1 MKLKVAALRQVWYN
15 IRMKE
20 TVKNIIQKY
29 VNISCESTF
38 IVGFSGGWDSMCLLD
53 IMNKLSKEY
62 GFLLVAA
69 HLNHN
74 WRGKESELE
83 KQRCLEFCEENDITF
98 ISDTLQ
104 EGLKASEL
112 VAREMRYDFFKKCAE
127 EFEADAILTAH
138 TKSDNA
144 ETILYRIIKGTGL
157 NGLEGIREV
166 RDLGGFKVIRP
177 ILNFSRKYIEEYC
190 IKNELYPNNDSSNGN
205 TKYARNN
212 IRHNIM
218 PAIKVINPNI
228 ENSLITLADI
238 ASGNNKVINELM
250 ENIEKQITVGDKWL
264 TQNFLILN
272 SAIKQ
277 HFMYKLLVNNGLEPS
292 FGKIQEVL
300 NFISENQKSKTGK
313 TLSVS
318 NDKWLFV
325 SHKYTYFVH
334 AHNYVKIEEEVKINA
349 PGEYDFAG
357 QYKFKILEN
366 KEPVEKYPKGA
377 SFFAYAN
384 LDNVKFPLT
393 LRTRRNGDIIQPF
406 GMQGK
411 MKLKKY
417 FINKNIPE
425 HDRDKIV
432 LLCNDKEILWA
443 IGIGVSE
450 KFRHNGLVPPYKLE
464 LEKISDEHS

>member
-1 MKLKVAALRQVWYN
+1 
-15 IRMKE
+15 MKE
-20 TVKNIIQKY
+20 TVKSILEKY
-29 VNISCESTF
+29 INISCESTF

-74 WRGKESELE
+74 WRGKESENE
-83 KQRCLEFCEENDITF
+83 KERCLQFCEDNDITF
-98 ISDTLQ
+98 ISDTLE
-104 EGLKASEL
+104 EGTKASEL
-112 VAREMRYDFFKKCAE
+112 IARELRYDFFKKCAE

-157 NGLEGIREV
+157 NGLEGIKEV
-166 RDLGGFKVIRP
+166 RELGGFKVIRP
-177 ILNFSRKYIEEYC
+177 ILNFSRKEIEEYC
-190 IKNELYPNNDSSNGN
+190 ITNELYPNNDSSNNN

-218 PAIKVINPNI
+218 PAIKNINPNI

-238 ASGNNKVINELM
+238 AAGNNKVINELM
-250 ENIEKQITVGDKWL
+250 QNIENQITLGNKWL

-277 HFMYKLLVNNGLEPS
+277 HFVYKLLLNNDIEPS
-292 FGKIQEVL
+292 FTKIQEL
-300 NFISENQKSKTGK
+300 ISFITENQKSKTGK

-325 SHKYTYFVH
+325 SHKFTYFIH
-334 AHNYVKIEEEVKINA
+334 SENYKKIEDEITINSD
-349 PGEYDFAG
+349 GIFDFSDE
-357 QYKFKILEN
+357 YKFSIEN
-366 KEPVEKYPKGA
+366 NSMRIEKYPKA
-377 SFFAYAN
+377 ISNIAYAD
-384 LDNVKFPLT
+384 LSSVEFPLT

-432 LLCNDKEILWA
+432 LLCKDNEVLWA
-443 IGIGVSE
+443 IGVGVSE
-450 KFRHNGLVPPYKLE
+450 KFRSKGIPPYKLE
-464 LEKISDEHS
+464 MEKISNDSTR

>member
-1 MKLKVAALRQVWYN
+1 
-15 IRMKE
+15 MKE
-20 TVKNIIQKY
+20 TVRNILKKY
-29 VNISCESTF
+29 VNISCETTF

-83 KQRCLEFCEENDITF
+83 KERCLAFCEDNDITF
-98 ISDTLQ
+98 ISDTLA
-104 EGLKASEL
+104 EGTKASEV
-112 VAREMRYDFFKKCAE
+112 VAREMRYDFFKRCAE

-157 NGLEGIREV
+157 NGLEGIKEL
-166 RDLGGFKVIRP
+166 RDLAGYKVIRP
-177 ILNFSRKYIEEYC
+177 ILNFARKDIEEYC
-190 IKNELYPNNDSSNGN
+190 IKNELYPNNDTSNAN

-250 ENIEKQITVGDKWL
+250 QNIENQITIGDKWL

-272 SAIKQ
+272 SAIKK
-277 HFMYKLLVNNGLEPS
+277 HFVYKLLVSNDLEPS
-292 FGKIQEVL
+292 FAKIQEL
-300 NFISENQKSKTGK
+300 INFIADNQKSKSGK

-318 NDKWLFV
+318 ADKWLFV
-325 SHKYTYFVH
+325 SHKYTYFVETCDFK
-334 AHNYVKIEEEVKINA
+334 KIEDEVTVETVGGYSIADEYNVVIEETTEK
-349 PGEYDFAG
+349 
-357 QYKFKILEN
+357 
-366 KEPVEKYPKGA
+366 VEKFPKA
-377 SFFAYAN
+377 VSNTAYVDLTN
-384 LDNVKFPLT
+384 IGFPLT

-425 HDRDKIV
+425 HDRDKII
-432 LLCNDKEILWA
+432 LLCKGNEVLWA
-443 IGIGVSE
+443 VGVGLSE
-450 KFRHNGLVPPYKLE
+450 KLRSKSQPTHRLKM
-464 LEKISDEHS
+464 EKM

>member
-1 MKLKVAALRQVWYN
+1 
-15 IRMKE
+15 MKE
-20 TVKNIIQKY
+20 TVKNILEKY
-29 VNISCESTF
+29 INISCESTI

-53 IMNKLSKEY
+53 IMNKLSREY

-74 WRGKESELE
+74 WRGKESEAE
-83 KQRCLEFCEENDITF
+83 KERCLAFCEENDITF
-98 ISDTLQ
+98 ISDTLA
-104 EGLKASEL
+104 EGMKASEL
-112 VAREMRYDFFKKCAE
+112 VAREMRYDFFKRCAE

-177 ILNFSRKYIEEYC
+177 ILNFSRKDIEEYC
-190 IKNELYPNNDSSNGN
+190 IKNELYPNNDSSNVN

-218 PAIKVINPNI
+218 PAIKLINPNI
-228 ENSLITLADI
+228 ENSLITLAEI

-250 ENIEKQITVGDKWL
+250 ENIEKQITIGNKWL

-277 HFMYKLLVNNGLEPS
+277 HFIYKLLVKNELEPS
-292 FGKIQEVL
+292 FSKIQEL
-300 NFISENQKSKTGK
+300 INFISENRNSKTGK
-313 TLSVS
+313 TLSIT
-318 NDKWLFV
+318 NDLWLFV
-325 SHKYTYFVH
+325 SHKYTYFIH
-334 AHNYVKIEEEVKINA
+334 SDNYEKIEEEIKIEGTGEYTIGGKYKVKIEKNNHK
-349 PGEYDFAG
+349 P
-357 QYKFKILEN
+357 
-366 KEPVEKYPKGA
+366 EKYPKA
-377 SFFAYAN
+377 ISPEAYA
-384 LDNVKFPLT
+384 DIKDEMFPLT
-393 LRTRRNGDIIQPF
+393 LRSRRNGDIIQPF

-425 HDRDKIV
+425 HDRDKIL
-432 LLCNDKEILWA
+432 LLCKDKEVLWA
-443 IGIGVSE
+443 IECGVSE
-450 KFRHNGLVPPYKLE
+450 KLRADDVPQYKLTM
-464 LEKISDEHS
+464 EKINND

>member
-1 MKLKVAALRQVWYN
+1 
-15 IRMKE
+15 MKE
-20 TVKNIIQKY
+20 TVKNILEKY
-29 VNISCESTF
+29 INISCESTI

-53 IMNKLSKEY
+53 IMNKLSHEY

-74 WRGKESELE
+74 WRGKESEAE
-83 KQRCLEFCEENDITF
+83 KERCLAFCEENDITF
-98 ISDTLQ
+98 ISDTLA
-104 EGLKASEL
+104 EGMKASEL
-112 VAREMRYDFFKKCAE
+112 IAREMRYDFFKRCAE

-177 ILNFSRKYIEEYC
+177 ILNFSRKDIEEYC
-190 IKNELYPNNDSSNGN
+190 IKNELYPNNDSSNVN

-218 PAIKVINPNI
+218 PAIKLINPNI
-228 ENSLITLADI
+228 ENSLITLAEI

-250 ENIEKQITVGDKWL
+250 ENIEKQITIGNKWL

-277 HFMYKLLVNNGLEPS
+277 HFVYKLLVKNELEPS
-292 FGKIQEVL
+292 FSKIQEL
-300 NFISENQKSKTGK
+300 INFISENRNSKTGK
-313 TLSVS
+313 TLSIT
-318 NDKWLFV
+318 NDLWLFV
-325 SHKYTYFVH
+325 SHKYTYFIH
-334 AHNYVKIEEEVKINA
+334 SDNYEKIEEEVKINTT
-349 PGEYDFAG
+349 GEYIIG
-357 QYKFKILEN
+357 GKYKVKIEKN
-366 KEPVEKYPKGA
+366 NEKPEKYPKA
-377 SFFAYAN
+377 ITPKAYV
-384 LDNVKFPLT
+384 DIKQEMFPLT

-425 HDRDKIV
+425 HDRDKIL
-432 LLCNDKEILWA
+432 LLCKDKEVLWA
-443 IGIGVSE
+443 IECGVSE
-450 KFRHNGLVPPYKLE
+450 KLRAGDIPQYKLTM
-464 LEKISDEHS
+464 EKINND

>member
-1 MKLKVAALRQVWYN
+1 
-15 IRMKE
+15 MKE
-20 TVKNIIQKY
+20 TIKSILEKY
-29 VNISCESTF
+29 VKISCESTF

-53 IMNKLSKEY
+53 IMNKLSQEY

-74 WRGKESELE
+74 WRGKESEAE
-83 KQRCLEFCEENDITF
+83 KERCLAFCEENDITF

-104 EGLKASEL
+104 EGTKASEL
-112 VAREMRYDFFKKCAE
+112 VAREMRYDFFKRCAE

-157 NGLEGIREV
+157 NGLEGIKEV

-177 ILNFSRKYIEEYC
+177 ILNFSRKDIEEYC
-190 IKNELYPNNDSSNGN
+190 IKNELYPNNDSSNSN

-228 ENSLITLADI
+228 ENALITLADI

-250 ENIEKQITVGDKWL
+250 QNIENQITIGDKWL

-277 HFMYKLLVNNGLEPS
+277 HFVYKLLLKNDIEAS
-292 FGKIQEVL
+292 FSKIQELL
-300 NFISENQKSKTGK
+300 NFIADNQKSKTGK
-313 TLSVS
+313 TLSITS
-318 NDKWLFV
+318 DLWLFV
-325 SHKYTYFVH
+325 SHKYTYLVH
-334 AHNYVKIEEEVKINA
+334 SDNYKKIEEEIKIDK
-349 PGEYDFAG
+349 PGVYILNNK
-357 QYKFKILEN
+357 YKITVEKN
-366 KEPVEKYPKGA
+366 TKEIEKYPKAISNKAYVNLNGA
-377 SFFAYAN
+377 G
-384 LDNVKFPLT
+384 FPFT

-425 HDRDKIV
+425 HDRDKIL
-432 LLCNDKEILWA
+432 LLCKEKEVLWV
-443 IGIGVSE
+443 IGSGISE
-450 KFRHNGLVPPYKLE
+450 KLRAESVPEYQLKLE
-464 LEKISDEHS
+464 IIEND

>member
-1 MKLKVAALRQVWYN
+1 M
-15 IRMKE
+15 IE
-20 TVKNIIQKY
+20 TVKNIIKKY
-29 VNISCESTF
+29 INISCESTF

-74 WRGKESELE
+74 WRGKESEAE
-83 KQRCLEFCEENDITF
+83 KERCLAFCEENDITF
-98 ISDTLQ
+98 ISDTLDPDT
-104 EGLKASEL
+104 KPSEL
-112 VAREMRYDFFKKCAE
+112 VAREMRYDFFKRCAE

-157 NGLEGIREV
+157 NGLEGIREI

-177 ILNFSRKYIEEYC
+177 ILNFSRKDIEDYC
-190 IKNELYPNNDSSNGN
+190 IKNELYPNNDSSNAN

-228 ENSLITLADI
+228 ENSLITLAEI
-238 ASGNNKVINELM
+238 AAGNNKVINELM
-250 ENIEKQITVGDKWL
+250 QNIENQITIGDKWL

-277 HFMYKLLVNNGLEPS
+277 HFVYKLLVKNDLEPS
-292 FGKIQEVL
+292 FIKIQEL
-300 NFISENQKSKTGK
+300 INFISENQKSKTGK
-313 TLSVS
+313 TLSVT

-325 SHKYTYFVH
+325 SHKYTYFINEEH
-334 AHNYVKIEEEVKINA
+334 YKKIEEIIDVKDAGEFNFGEYKVIIEKTKEKIEKFPKASSYSAFVDLSKIN
-349 PGEYDFAG
+349 
-357 QYKFKILEN
+357 
-366 KEPVEKYPKGA
+366 
-377 SFFAYAN
+377 
-384 LDNVKFPLT
+384 FPLT
-393 LRTRRNGDIIQPF
+393 IRTRRNGDIIQPF
-406 GMQGK
+406 GMQGR

-425 HDRDKIV
+425 HDRDKII
-432 LLCNDKEILWA
+432 LLCKDNEVLWVA
-443 IGIGVSE
+443 GIGLSE
-450 KFRHNGLVPPYKLE
+450 KLRTLETPTHKLY
-464 LEKISDEHS
+464 LEKQEHKNA

>member
-1 MKLKVAALRQVWYN
+1 
-15 IRMKE
+15 MKE
-20 TVKNIIQKY
+20 TVKNILTKY
-29 VNISCESTF
+29 INISCETTF

-53 IMNKLSKEY
+53 IMNKLSREH

-74 WRGKESELE
+74 WRGKESMAE
-83 KQRCLEFCEENDITF
+83 KERCLAFCEENDITF
-98 ISDTLQ
+98 ISDTLA
-104 EGLKASEL
+104 EGIKPSEL
-112 VAREMRYDFFKKCAE
+112 TAREMRYDFFKKCAE

-157 NGLEGIREV
+157 NGLEGIKEIRA
-166 RDLGGFKVIRP
+166 LGGFKVIRP
-177 ILNFSRKYIEEYC
+177 ILNFSRKDIEEYC
-190 IKNELYPNNDSSNGN
+190 IKNELYPNNDSSNAN

-218 PAIKVINPNI
+218 PAIKLINPNI

-238 ASGNNKVINELM
+238 AAGNNKIINELM
-250 ENIEKQITVGDKWL
+250 QNIENQITIGDKWL

-277 HFMYKLLVNNGLEPS
+277 HFIYKLLLKNDIEPS
-292 FGKIQEVL
+292 FSKTQEL
-300 NFISENQKSKTGK
+300 ISFISENQKSKTGK
-313 TLSVS
+313 TLSVA
-318 NDKWLFV
+318 NDKRLFV

-334 AHNYVKIEEEVKINA
+334 NSHYKKIEDEIIVYEA
-349 PGEYDFAG
+349 GEYVLDG
-357 QYKFKILEN
+357 RYKVII
-366 KEPVEKYPKGA
+366 KEDNEKVEKFPEA
-377 SFFAYAN
+377 ISNSAYVDLSN
-384 LDNVKFPLT
+384 TNFPLT
-393 LRTRRNGDIIQPF
+393 IRTRRNGDIIQPF

-425 HDRDKIV
+425 HDRDKII
-432 LLCNDKEILWA
+432 LLCRDNEVLWA
-443 IGIGVSE
+443 IGAGLSE
-450 KFRHNGLVPPYKLE
+450 KLRTKDTPTHKLKME
-464 LEKISDEHS
+464 IVKDDSAG

>member
-1 MKLKVAALRQVWYN
+1 
-15 IRMKE
+15 MKE
-20 TVKNIIQKY
+20 TVKSIIEKY
-29 VNISCESTF
+29 VDISCERTF

-74 WRGKESELE
+74 WRGKESEQE
-83 KQRCLEFCEENDITF
+83 KERCAKFCEDNDITF
-98 ISDTLQ
+98 ISDTLNK
-104 EGLKASEL
+104 GTKASEL
-112 VAREMRYDFFKKCAE
+112 VARELRYDFFKRCAE

-157 NGLEGIREV
+157 NGLEGIKEV
-166 RDLGGFKVIRP
+166 REIGGFKVIRP
-177 ILNFSRKYIEEYC
+177 ILNFSRKDIEEYC
-190 IKNELYPNNDSSNGN
+190 IKNELYPNNDSSNLN

-218 PAIKVINPNI
+218 PAIKNINPNI

-238 ASGNNKVINELM
+238 AAGNNKVINELM
-250 ENIEKQITVGDKWL
+250 ENIEKQITIGNKWL

-277 HFMYKLLVNNGLEPS
+277 HFVYKLLLNNDIEPS
-292 FGKIQEVL
+292 FSKIQEL
-300 NFISENQKSKTGK
+300 ITFITENQKSKTGK
-313 TLSVS
+313 TLSIT
-318 NDKWLFV
+318 NDLWLFV
-325 SHKYTYFVH
+325 SHKYTYMVH
-334 AHNYVKIEEEVKINA
+334 SDNYKKIEEELIIKQI
-349 PGEYDFAG
+349 GEYTFANK
-357 QYKFKILEN
+357 YKFSITENN
-366 KEPVEKYPKGA
+366 KEIEKYPK
-377 SFFAYAN
+377 SISNTAYVSLSN
-384 LDNVKFPLT
+384 INFPIT
-393 LRTRRNGDIIQPF
+393 IRTRRNGDIIQPF

-425 HDRDKIV
+425 HDRDKII
-432 LLCNDKEILWA
+432 LICKDKEVLWA
-443 IGIGVSE
+443 IGVGINE
-450 KFRHNGLVPPYKLE
+450 KLRSNTKIAPYKFE
-464 LEKISDEHS
+464 MEKIADDIIR

>member
-1 MKLKVAALRQVWYN
+1 
-15 IRMKE
+15 MKE
-20 TVKNIIQKY
+20 TVKNILEKY
-29 VNISCESTF
+29 INISCESTI

-53 IMNKLSKEY
+53 IMNKLSHEY

-74 WRGKESELE
+74 WRGKESEAE
-83 KQRCLEFCEENDITF
+83 KERCLAFCEENDITF
-98 ISDTLQ
+98 ISDTLA
-104 EGLKASEL
+104 EGMKASEL
-112 VAREMRYDFFKKCAE
+112 IAREMRYDFFKRCAE

-177 ILNFSRKYIEEYC
+177 ILNFSRKDIEEYC
-190 IKNELYPNNDSSNGN
+190 IKNELYPNNDSSNVN

-218 PAIKVINPNI
+218 PAIKLINPNI
-228 ENSLITLADI
+228 ENSLITLAEI

-250 ENIEKQITVGDKWL
+250 ENIEKQITIGNKWL

-277 HFMYKLLVNNGLEPS
+277 HFVYKLLVKNELEPS
-292 FGKIQEVL
+292 FSKIQEL
-300 NFISENQKSKTGK
+300 INFISENRNSKTGK
-313 TLSVS
+313 TLSIT
-318 NDKWLFV
+318 NDLWLFV
-325 SHKYTYFVH
+325 SHKYTYFIH
-334 AHNYVKIEEEVKINA
+334 SDNYEKIEEEVKINTT
-349 PGEYDFAG
+349 GEYIIG
-357 QYKFKILEN
+357 GKYKVKIEKN
-366 KEPVEKYPKGA
+366 NEKPEKYPKA
-377 SFFAYAN
+377 ITPKAYV
-384 LDNVKFPLT
+384 DIKQEMFPLT

-425 HDRDKIV
+425 HDRDKIL
-432 LLCNDKEILWA
+432 LLCKDKEVLWA
-443 IGIGVSE
+443 IECGVSE
-450 KFRHNGLVPPYKLE
+450 KLRADDVPQYKLTM
-464 LEKISDEHS
+464 EKINND

>member
-1 MKLKVAALRQVWYN
+1 
-15 IRMKE
+15 MKE
-20 TVKNIIQKY
+20 TVESIIKKY
-29 VNISCESTF
+29 TDISCESTF

-53 IMNKLSKEY
+53 IMNKLSKKY

-74 WRGKESELE
+74 WRGKESESE
-83 KQRCLEFCEENDITF
+83 KERCLAFCEDNDITF
-98 ISDTLQ
+98 ISDTLP
-104 EGLKASEL
+104 ENTKASEL
-112 VAREMRYDFFKKCAE
+112 IARELRYDFFKKCAE

-157 NGLEGIREV
+157 NGLEGIKEL

-177 ILNFSRKYIEEYC
+177 ILNFSRKDIEEYC
-190 IKNELYPNNDSSNGN
+190 IKNELYPNNDSSNNN

-218 PAIKVINPNI
+218 PALKFINPNI

-238 ASGNNKVINELM
+238 VAGNNKVINELM
-250 ENIEKQITVGDKWL
+250 QNIENQIIIGNKWF

-277 HFMYKLLVNNGLEPS
+277 HFIYKLLLNNGIEPS
-292 FGKIQEVL
+292 FSKIQEL
-300 NFISENQKSKTGK
+300 ISFITDNQQSKSGK

-318 NDKWLFV
+318 NEKRLFV
-325 SHKYTYFVH
+325 SHKYTYLIDI
-334 AHNYVKIEEEVKINA
+334 NDIETINDNIEITQL
-349 PGEYDFAG
+349 GEYLFSDN
-357 QYKFKILEN
+357 YKLTI
-366 KEPVEKYPKGA
+366 EKSNEQIDKFPK
-377 SFFAYAN
+377 STSNY
-384 LDNVKFPLT
+384 LYTDLSDIEFPLT
-393 LRTRRNGDIIQPF
+393 LRTRQNGDIIQPF
-406 GMQGK
+406 GMSGK

-425 HDRDKIV
+425 HRRNSII
-432 LLCNDKEILWA
+432 LLCKDKEVLWA
-443 IGIGVSE
+443 VQTGLSE
-450 KFRHNGLVPPYKLE
+450 KLRSINSKPKFKIK
-464 LEKISDEHS
+464 LEKINHAGT

>member
-1 MKLKVAALRQVWYN
+1 M
-15 IRMKE
+15 IE
-20 TVKNIIQKY
+20 TVRNILKKY
-29 VNISCESTF
+29 INISCETTF

-74 WRGKESELE
+74 WRGKESEAE
-83 KQRCLEFCEENDITF
+83 KERCLAFCEENDITF
-98 ISDTLQ
+98 ISDTLAD
-104 EGLKASEL
+104 GLKASEL
-112 VAREMRYDFFKKCAE
+112 VAREMRYDFFKRCAE

-157 NGLEGIREV
+157 NGLEGIREL
-166 RDLGGFKVIRP
+166 RDLGGYKVIRP
-177 ILNFSRKYIEEYC
+177 ILNFSRKDIEEYC
-190 IKNELYPNNDSSNGN
+190 IKNELYPNNDSSNVN

-218 PAIKVINPNI
+218 PAIKLINPNI

-238 ASGNNKVINELM
+238 AAGNNKVINELM
-250 ENIEKQITVGDKWL
+250 ENIEKQITVGNKWL

-277 HFMYKLLVNNGLEPS
+277 HFVYKLLVKNDFEPS
-292 FGKIQEVL
+292 FTKIQEIIA
-300 NFISENQKSKTGK
+300 FITENQKSKTGK
-313 TLSVS
+313 TLSLT

-325 SHKYTYFVH
+325 SGKYIYFVETEH
-334 AHNYVKIEEEVKINA
+334 YKKIEDILNIEDA
-349 PGEYDFAG
+349 GTFDFANG
-357 QYKFKILEN
+357 YKFIIEKTEE
-366 KEPVEKYPKGA
+366 KVEKFPKA
-377 SFFAYAN
+377 HENIAYVD
-384 LDNVKFPLT
+384 LSKIEFPLT
-393 LRTRRNGDIIQPF
+393 VRTRKNGDIIQPF

-425 HDRDKIV
+425 HDRDKTI
-432 LLCNDKEILWA
+432 LLCKDNEVLWA
-443 IGIGVSE
+443 VGVGISE
-450 KFRHNGLVPPYKLE
+450 KLRTVTLSTHKLKV
-464 LEKISDEHS
+464 EKEK

>member
-1 MKLKVAALRQVWYN
+1 
-15 IRMKE
+15 MKE
-20 TVKNIIQKY
+20 TVRNILEKY
-29 VNISCESTF
+29 VKISCESTF

-74 WRGKESELE
+74 WRGKESEAE
-83 KQRCLEFCEENDITF
+83 KERCLAFCEENDITF
-98 ISDTLQ
+98 ISDTLAA
-104 EGLKASEL
+104 GTKASEL
-112 VAREMRYDFFKKCAE
+112 IAREMRYDFFKRCAE

-157 NGLEGIREV
+157 NGLEGIREI

-177 ILNFSRKYIEEYC
+177 ILNFSRKDIEEYC
-190 IKNELYPNNDSSNGN
+190 IKNELYPNNDSSNTN

-218 PAIKVINPNI
+218 PAVKHINPNI
-228 ENSLITLADI
+228 ENALITLADI
-238 ASGNNKVINELM
+238 AAGNNKIISELIQ
-250 ENIEKQITVGDKWL
+250 NIENQITAGDKWH

-277 HFMYKLLVNNGLEPS
+277 HFIYKLLVKNEIEPAFS
-292 FGKIQEVL
+292 KIQEL
-300 NFISENQKSKTGK
+300 INFITENQKSKTGK
-313 TLSVS
+313 TLSVAA
-318 NDKWLFV
+318 DKWLFV
-325 SHKYTYFVH
+325 SSRYIYFVYREH
-334 AHNYVKIEEEVKINA
+334 YKKIEDEITVNSEGSFNF
-349 PGEYDFAG
+349 GG
-357 QYKFKILEN
+357 MFKITI
-366 KEPVEKYPKGA
+366 EKYNEKVETFPKSA
-377 SFFAYAN
+377 SNTAYVV
-384 LDNVKFPLT
+384 LDEAGFPFT

-425 HDRDKIV
+425 HDRDKTV
-432 LLCNDKEILWA
+432 LLCKNNEVLWA
-443 IGIGVSE
+443 AGIGLSE
-450 KFRHNGLVPPYKLE
+450 KLRTKNLPQYRLKME
-464 LEKISDEHS
+464 NIKNADD

>member
-1 MKLKVAALRQVWYN
+1 MM
-15 IRMKE
+15 MKE
-20 TVKNIIQKY
+20 TVRNILKKY

-74 WRGKESELE
+74 WRGKESEAE
-83 KQRCLEFCEENDITF
+83 KERCLAFCEENDITF

-104 EGLKASEL
+104 EGTKATEL
-112 VAREMRYDFFKKCAE
+112 IAREMRYDFFKRCAE

-157 NGLEGIREV
+157 NGLEGIREI

-177 ILNFSRKYIEEYC
+177 ILNFSRKDIEEYC
-190 IKNELYPNNDSSNGN
+190 ITNELYPNNDSSNSN

-218 PAIKVINPNI
+218 PAIKHINPNI
-228 ENSLITLADI
+228 ENALITLADI
-238 ASGNNKVINELM
+238 AAGNNKVINELM
-250 ENIEKQITVGDKWL
+250 QNIENQITAGDKWL

-277 HFMYKLLVNNGLEPS
+277 HFVYKLLVNNDLEPS
-292 FGKIQEVL
+292 FSKIQEL
-300 NFISENQKSKTGK
+300 ITFITDNQKSKTGK
-313 TLSVS
+313 TLSVA

-325 SHKYTYFVH
+325 SNKYIYFIHSSHYKKIEDEITINGEGCYEFGKMYKITIEKYTE
-334 AHNYVKIEEEVKINA
+334 KIET
-349 PGEYDFAG
+349 
-357 QYKFKILEN
+357 
-366 KEPVEKYPKGA
+366 YPKAA
-377 SFFAYAN
+377 SNTAYIVLN
-384 LDNVKFPLT
+384 DTGFPFT
-393 LRTRRNGDIIQPF
+393 IRTRRNGDIIQPF

-425 HDRDKIV
+425 HNRDKTV
-432 LLCNDKEILWA
+432 LLCKNNEVLWA
-443 IGIGVSE
+443 AGIGLSE
-450 KFRHNGLVPPYKLE
+450 KLRTVNLPQYKLKM
-464 LEKISDEHS
+464 EKIEDVSS

>member
-1 MKLKVAALRQVWYN
+1 
-15 IRMKE
+15 MKE

-53 IMNKLSKEY
+53 IMNQLSKEY

-74 WRGKESELE
+74 WRGKESEME
-83 KQRCLEFCEENDITF
+83 KERCLQFCEDNDITF
-98 ISDTLQ
+98 ISDTLE
-104 EGLKASEL
+104 EGTKATEL
-112 VAREMRYDFFKKCAE
+112 VAREKRYEFFKRCAE
-127 EFEADAILTAH
+127 DFEADAILTAH

-157 NGLEGIREV
+157 NGLEGIKELRELS
-166 RDLGGFKVIRP
+166 RFKVIRP
-177 ILNFSRKYIEEYC
+177 ILNFSRRDIEEYC
-190 IKNELYPNNDSSNGN
+190 IKNELYPNNDTSNAN

-218 PAIKVINPNI
+218 PAIKNINPNI

-238 ASGNNKVINELM
+238 AAGNNKVINELM
-250 ENIEKQITVGDKWL
+250 ENIEKQITIGDKWL

-277 HFMYKLLVNNGLEPS
+277 HFVYKLLVKNDLEPS
-292 FGKIQEVL
+292 FAKIQEL
-300 NFISENQKSKTGK
+300 MNFITDNQKSKSGK
-313 TLSVS
+313 TLSIA
-318 NDKWLFV
+318 NDIWLFV
-325 SHKYTYFVH
+325 SYKYTYFV
-334 AHNYVKIEEEVKINA
+334 YSDDYEKIEEIINIDHEGTYTI
-349 PGEYDFAG
+349 GENNHFSIFENNEKPN
-357 QYKFKILEN
+357 KF
-366 KEPVEKYPKGA
+366 PKA
-377 SFFAYAN
+377 NSNSAYVN
-384 LDNVKFPLT
+384 LNDIEFPLT
-393 LRTRRNGDIIQPF
+393 LRTRQNGDIIQPF

-425 HDRDKIV
+425 HDRDKII
-432 LLCNDKEILWA
+432 LLCKDKEVLWA
-443 IGIGVSE
+443 IGVGLSE
-450 KFRHNGLVPPYKLE
+450 KLRSKDTPKYKLE
-464 LEKISDEHS
+464 MEITENE

>member
-1 MKLKVAALRQVWYN
+1 
-15 IRMKE
+15 MKE
-20 TVKNIIQKY
+20 TVKNILKKY

-53 IMNKLSKEY
+53 IMNQLSKEY

-74 WRGKESELE
+74 WRGKESETE
-83 KQRCLEFCEENDITF
+83 KERCLQFCEENDITF
-98 ISDTLQ
+98 ISDTLA
-104 EGLKASEL
+104 EGTKASEL
-112 VAREMRYDFFKKCAE
+112 IARELRYDFFKRCAE

-157 NGLEGIREV
+157 NGLEGIREL

-177 ILNFSRKYIEEYC
+177 ILNFSRSDIEAYC
-190 IKNELYPNNDSSNGN
+190 IKHELYPNNDTSNSN

-218 PAIKVINPNI
+218 PAIKNINPNI

-238 ASGNNKVINELM
+238 AAGNNKVINELM
-250 ENIEKQITVGDKWL
+250 ENIEKQITIGNKWL

-277 HFMYKLLVNNGLEPS
+277 HFVYKLLVKNELEPS
-292 FGKIQEVL
+292 FAKIQEL
-300 NFISENQKSKTGK
+300 INFISDNQKSKTGK
-313 TLSVS
+313 TLSVTH
-318 NDKWLFV
+318 NLWLFV
-325 SHKYTYFVH
+325 SHKYTYFIH
-334 AHNYVKIEEEVKINA
+334 ADNFKKIEQEVEISDVGTYTIDNNNHFSIL
-349 PGEYDFAG
+349 PNTQMPD
-357 QYKFKILEN
+357 KF
-366 KEPVEKYPKGA
+366 PKA
-377 SFFAYAN
+377 IHKSAYIDLN
-384 LDNVKFPLT
+384 DITFPLT

-425 HDRDKIV
+425 HDRDKII
-432 LLCNDKEILWA
+432 LLCKDKEVLWA
-443 IGIGVSE
+443 VGVGISE
-450 KFRHNGLVPPYKLE
+450 KLRSKGVPDYKLSME
-464 LEKISDEHS
+464 ITE

>member
-1 MKLKVAALRQVWYN
+1 M
-15 IRMKE
+15 IE
-20 TVKNIIQKY
+20 TVRNILKKY
-29 VNISCESTF
+29 IEISCETTF

-74 WRGKESELE
+74 WRGKESEHE
-83 KQRCLEFCEENDITF
+83 KERCLAFCEENDITF
-98 ISDTLQ
+98 ISDTLK

-112 VAREMRYDFFKKCAE
+112 VARELRYDFFKKCAQ

-157 NGLEGIREV
+157 NGLEGIKEL
-166 RDLGGFKVIRP
+166 RDLSGFKVIRP
-177 ILNFSRKYIEEYC
+177 ILNFSRSEIEEYC
-190 IKNELYPNNDSSNGN
+190 IKNELYPNNDSSNTN
-205 TKYARNN
+205 TKYIRNN

-218 PAIKVINPNI
+218 PLIKNINPNI
-228 ENSLITLADI
+228 ENSLITLSDI

-250 ENIEKQITVGDKWL
+250 QNIENQITSGDKLL

-277 HFMYKLLVNNGLEPS
+277 HFIYKLLIDNDLEPGFS
-292 FGKIQEVL
+292 KIQEIIS
-300 NFISENQKSKTGK
+300 FITDNQNSKTGK
-313 TLSVS
+313 TLSITS
-318 NDKWLFV
+318 NKWLFV
-325 SHKYTYFVH
+325 SNKYTYLIED
-334 AHNYVKIEEEVKINA
+334 NGSKIEDFVTIDNTGCFDFGRIYNFVIKEYNQKI
-349 PGEYDFAG
+349 E
-357 QYKFKILEN
+357 KF
-366 KEPVEKYPKGA
+366 PK
-377 SFFAYAN
+377 SSSNEAYVD
-384 LDNVKFPLT
+384 LSSIGFPLT

-425 HDRDKIV
+425 HARDEIV
-432 LLCNDKEILWA
+432 LLCKDNEVLWA
-443 IGIGVSE
+443 PGIVLSE
-450 KFRHNGLVPPYKLE
+450 KLRTLDLPTHKLL
-464 LEKISDEHS
+464 LEKNFDA